1 VVQLPGVGGVRCDGE
16 NDGAM
21 CTCIFRLWYEDLNSL
36 DEGLELDSLWHD
48 TESMMV
54 SSSAGIRVEFVTR
67 VRQGVREAVLRFM
80 L

>member
-1 VVQLPGVGGVRCDGE
+1 MRCDGE

>member
-1 VVQLPGVGGVRCDGE
+1 VVQLLGVGGVRCDGE

-21 CTCIFRLWYEDLNSL
+21 CTCIFRLWYEDLNSR
-36 DEGLELDSLWHD
+36 DEGLELDS
-48 TESMMV
+48 ESMMV

-67 VRQGVREAVLRFM
+67 VMRQGVREAVLRFM